1 VRVLVL
7 EDGQVLAWVIGHLSP
22 PGTEVL
28 PFNWFGDACHRIERD
43 PPDAVVVSL
52 TAAHLPW
59 REFQRLCASRTPSV
73 PVLYASAEFSN
84 AADAGLEPVEG
95 YADFLYQPASKP
107 EIEVALSKLRAAS
120 GEHRRAG

>member
-1 VRVLVL
+1 
-7 EDGQVLAWVIGHLSP
+7 LSP

-28 PFNWFGDACHRIERD
+28 PFNWFGDACRRIERD

-52 TAAHLPW
+52 NAAHLPW

-84 AADAGLEPVEG
+84 APAAGLEPVEG

-107 EIEVALSKLRAAS
+107 EIEAALAKLRSAS
-120 GEHRRAG
+120 GEHHRVG

>member
-1 VRVLVL
+1 M
-7 EDGQVLAWVIGHLSP
+7 SP
-22 PGTEVL
+22 PGTQVL
-28 PFNWFGDACHRIERD
+28 PFESFVDACRLIERD

-107 EIEVALSKLRAAS
+107 EIESALAKLRAAS
-120 GEHRRAG
+120 AEHRRTG